1 MKNLASIPAFV
12 AASPCSAARATA
24 GGGRSSLSKTYG
36 ETFQA
41 RTSPTLHRRVCRQ
54 GIQCDAGEVEISPA
68 LALSGSGRHQC
79 AARGDGVVL
88 AISARSSSRSH
99 ARGFWRY
106 PATGPLRPHL
116 APRPDQSHAQ
126 GPRPANPRCSPAGAG
141 RSEAVFGATRRKR
154 ASGSLTHFDSRRLS
168 DPVSATNVELQWVQ
182 GVLQGC
188 CMGGSK

>member
-36 ETFQA
+36 KTCA
-41 RTSPTLHRRVCRQ
+41 TGTGLASHPGIHRRRVQPR
-54 GIQCDAGEVEISPA
+54 AGEVEISPA

-99 ARGFWRY
+99 ARDFWRY

-188 CMGGSK
+188 CTGGSK